1 MFDARHPDQPV
12 VSIETSAPLRLLAP
26 TLLAPEVLAKVG
38 ETFSVAL
45 SALQATLATLAPLP
59 LDPQAALGR
68 SLAEAARLEQLGISI
83 QELGRIL
90 AGGSSLPCE
99 RIELAAAAQA
109 VIAQW
114 APPAQRERIA
124 LLRNSEPI
132 DVDVNAAALA
142 QLVELALTYALDV
155 GSGVEVSCAA
165 GGRAAHPTLMI
176 RSRCERLPEET
187 IPEAPLDSLSWLLFV
202 HLAHAVGLAPQR
214 LVEGPVVILTLGFPA
229 EAAQP
234 AEIAAIGT
242 AKPRPVVAG
251 GRHVLLVEPREA
263 TRFEALRLLRG
274 VGMDVDP
281 AATLA
286 QAIDSVHQRA
296 PDIIVSGLSGDD
308 RACRGLID
316 AARAAQPGL
325 RVVELVD
332 DDDAFAFAA
341 GADRPARVGRH
352 ELGRTLLAAM
362 AQELDA
368 AWWP

>member
-12 VSIETSAPLRLLAP
+12 VSIEMSAPLRLLAP

-38 ETFSVAL
+38 ETFSIAL
-45 SALQATLATLAPLP
+45 SRLQATLATLAPLP
-59 LDPQAALGR
+59 LDRQAALAR

-90 AGGSSLPCE
+90 AGGSSLPIE
-99 RIELAAAAQA
+99 RIELAAATQA

-114 APPAQRERIA
+114 TAPAERDRIA
-124 LLRNSEPI
+124 LVRSSEPV

-142 QLVELALTYALDV
+142 QLVELALSYALEL
-155 GSGVEVSCAA
+155 GTGVEVSCAA
-165 GGRAAHPTLMI
+165 GGKTAHPTLMI
-176 RSRCERLPEET
+176 RSQLEQRPDTTIRETPLDRLP
-187 IPEAPLDSLSWLLFV
+187 WLLFV
-202 HLAHAVGLAPQR
+202 HLAHAIGLAPQR
-214 LVEGPVVILTLGFPA
+214 RVEGATLIVTLGFPA
-229 EAAQP
+229 EAAAP
-234 AEIAAIGT
+234 AANDT
-242 AKPRPVVAG
+242 VSTRSTRPIAG

-263 TRFEALRLLRG
+263 TRFEALRLMRG

-286 QAIDSVHQRA
+286 QAIDSIRQRA
-296 PDIIVSGLSGDD
+296 PDIVVSGLRGDD
-308 RACRGLID
+308 AACRELID
-316 AARAAQPGL
+316 AARAAQPRL

>member
-12 VSIETSAPLRLLAP
+12 VSIEASAPLRLLAP

-45 SALQATLATLAPLP
+45 SRLQATLATLAPLP
-59 LDPQAALGR
+59 PDREAALAL

-83 QELGRIL
+83 QEFGRIL
-90 AGGSSLPCE
+90 AGGSSLPGE
-99 RIELAAAAQA
+99 RIELAAATQA

-114 APPAQRERIA
+114 SPPAERERIA
-124 LLRNSEPI
+124 LLRHSEPI

-142 QLVELALTYALDV
+142 QLVELALAYALDL
-155 GSGVEVSCAA
+155 GTDVEVSCAA
-165 GGRAAHPTLMI
+165 GGKTAHPTLTI
-176 RSRCERLPEET
+176 RSRIEQRVDGTMREARLERLP
-187 IPEAPLDSLSWLLFV
+187 WLLFV
-202 HLAHAVGLAPQR
+202 HLAHAIGLAPQR
-214 LVEGPVVILTLGFPA
+214 RVDGAAVIVTLGFPA
-229 EAAQP
+229 EAAAAPAANDTVATRSPQP
-234 AEIAAIGT
+234 
-242 AKPRPVVAG
+242 VAV
-251 GRHVLLVEPREA
+251 GRRVLLVEPREA
-263 TRFEALRLLRG
+263 TRFEALRLMRG

-286 QAIDSVHQRA
+286 QAIDSVRQRA
-296 PDIIVSGLSGDD
+296 PDIVVSGLRGDEA
-308 RACRGLID
+308 ACRELID
-316 AARAAQPGL
+316 AARAAQPRL

-352 ELGRTLLAAM
+352 ELGRTLLAAL

>member
-12 VSIETSAPLRLLAP
+12 VAIETSVPLRLLAP
-26 TLLAPEVLAKVG
+26 TLLDPEVLAKVG

-45 SALQATLATLAPLP
+45 SALQATLATLAPLL
-59 LDPQAALGR
+59 LDQAALAR

-99 RIELAAAAQA
+99 RIELAVAAQA

-114 APPAQRERIA
+114 APPAERERIA
-124 LLRNSEPI
+124 LLRSSEPI

-165 GGRAAHPTLMI
+165 GGRAVHPTLTI
-176 RSRCERLPEET
+176 RSRREHLPEET
-187 IPEAPLDSLSWLLFV
+187 IPEAPLDSLPWLLFV

-214 LVEGPVVILTLGFPA
+214 LVEGPAVILTLGFPA

-242 AKPRPVVAG
+242 ARPRPVVAG

-263 TRFEALRLLRG
+263 TRFEALRLMRG

-296 PDIIVSGLSGDD
+296 PDIIVSGLRGDD

-316 AARAAQPGL
+316 AARAAQPSL